1 MLCLIAA
8 SIASSSAEERSDGSR
23 GTLSGPSVGRS
34 SRFFRMCSR
43 ADRDQRVRSG
53 TGPLAS
59 LSNVWKLRTA
69 IIVAMAKAN
78 DMSIANSF
86 GFEGK
91 AARTA
96 RTIEV
101 ARAARDR
108 LTHYKTGAGSS
119 RKPLPID

>member
-1 MLCLIAA
+1 
-8 SIASSSAEERSDGSR
+8 
-23 GTLSGPSVGRS
+23 
-34 SRFFRMCSR
+34 
-43 ADRDQRVRSG
+43 
-53 TGPLAS
+53 LAS

-96 RTIEV
+96 RTVEV

-108 LTHYKTGAGSS
+108 PRHYKTGTGCS